1 MTLAVIPMSAQT
13 ARLIYTDCHVKI
25 MELIPAADYLPA
37 DVERNDRALGVM
49 HMYRNDIV
57 NGAGNETGI
66 QYNINKTFYGKTRR

>member
-1 MTLAVIPMSAQT
+1 
-13 ARLIYTDCHVKI
+13 
-25 MELIPAADYLPA
+25 MELIPVADYLPA